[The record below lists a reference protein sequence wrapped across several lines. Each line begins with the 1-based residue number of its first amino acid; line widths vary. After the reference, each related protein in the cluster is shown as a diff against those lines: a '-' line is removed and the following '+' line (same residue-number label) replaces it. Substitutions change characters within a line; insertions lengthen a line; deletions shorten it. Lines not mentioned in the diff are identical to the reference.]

1 MNDFQSRLLA
11 TLASSVVIA
20 KRPPSAAPWP
30 LQLPAPPD
38 VAAFHA
44 ACDGLEL
51 EHGVRILGREE
62 VGISTKWLR
71 DEKSLLWEDDIF
83 IIGERDDLVVVRDM
97 DLENVRAGGG
107 ILEAPTDGLES
118 LKRVAL
124 DIVGYL
130 EIRVGLRAQGLE
142 DAYPAP
148 ERLVQIGVS
157 QRNAEM
163 LERAL
168 TRPFY
173 PGNEADAALAALTL
187 GEIRAQSGALDAA
200 LQAFEQYAALRARAA
215 RRGAESIE
223 RSAAFRAAARTAESV
238 GAKDLADLCRQRAK
252 N

>member
-1 MNDFQSRLLA
+1 MNDFQRRLLA
-11 TLASSVVIA
+11 ILASSVVIA
-20 KRPPSAAPWP
+20 KRPSSEAPWP
-30 LQLPAPPD
+30 LHLPAPPD
-38 VAAFHA
+38 VTAFHA

-51 EHGVRILGREE
+51 EQGVRILGREE

-71 DEKSLLWEDDIF
+71 DEKSLLWEEDIF

-97 DLENVRAGGG
+97 DLEGVRAGGG

-130 EIRVGLRAQGLE
+130 EIRVALE
-142 DAYPAP
+142 DRHPAP

-168 TRPFY
+168 TQPFY

-187 GEIRAQSGALDAA
+187 GEIRAQSGAMDAA
-200 LQAFEQYAALRARAA
+200 LQAFEQYATLRMHAA

>member
-1 MNDFQSRLLA
+1 MNNFHDRLRA
-11 TLASSVVIA
+11 ILASSGVIA
-20 KRPPSAAPWP
+20 KRPSSEAPWP
-30 LQLPAPPD
+30 LQLPAPLD

-44 ACDGLEL
+44 MCDGVEL
-51 EHGVRILGREE
+51 DHGVRILGREE

-71 DEKSLLWEDDIF
+71 DEKSLLWEDDMF

-97 DLENVRAGGG
+97 DLEGIRAGGG

-130 EIRVGLRAQGLE
+130 EIRVALDDVL
-142 DAYPAP
+142 PAP
-148 ERLVQIGVS
+148 ERLVQIGVR
-157 QRNAEM
+157 QRHAEM

-168 TRPFY
+168 TQPFY

-187 GEIRAQSGALDAA
+187 GELRAQSGAMEAA
-200 LQAFEQYAALRARAA
+200 LQAFEQYADLRMRAA
-215 RRGAESIE
+215 RRGAEAIE

-238 GAKDLADLCRQRAK
+238 GANDLAELCRQRAK
-252 N
+252 G